1 MILELRMMRC
11 DRNSRI
17 ALNCHRTN
25 SLEPWNL
32 FVCNSLWQ
40 LAVLHATRVF
50 RITIFSH
57 FIDVEVFH
65 GEFAMNTQCCN
76 HFPATFC
83 LKQSRSVQVS
93 AIMPSHKIVPFELAS
108 DPRHREL
115 DTPVPLSSL
124 LCPAECFYLGSPC
137 VLKVRFGV
145 RSRAGWVDCWRHP
158 IWMGNVAWCNDW
170 APRTAYRLAEMENK
184 METMEIPWKYHGN
197 TMEPNDTNC
206 FFHVF
211 PTPS

>member
-1 MILELRMMRC
+1 MMRC

-137 VLKVRFGV
+137 VLKVRFWGPFPC
-145 RSRAGWVDCWRHP
+145 RLG
-158 IWMGNVAWCNDW
+158 GLLK
-170 APRTAYRLAEMENK
+170 APHLNGKRGLVQRLSTQDSISPCRNGK
-184 METMEIPWKYHGN
+184 
-197 TMEPNDTNC
+197 
-206 FFHVF
+206 
-211 PTPS
+211 